1 MNSTSRLSAS
11 AFTLFS
17 VLWAAATLFHM
28 ASYDQWGHSR
38 YLALAAGWVLLRPGS
53 LLAVAVLGV
62 LEIDKAIALSPFVP
76 NHWLFT
82 TFVNITILLAMLLV
96 LMRRGR
102 LDSASLF
109 ESFAPAV
116 RVAVLLLYAFVV
128 FHKLNADFFD
138 PELSCGTMFYAA
150 HLERLPFL
158 PQGKATEMVSIYAA
172 IGAEAAIPLLLAFR
186 RTRVAGILVG
196 SLFHVFLS
204 INPIDRFYNFSSML
218 LAVFSLFA
226 PATVVE
232 KLQPEG
238 RRFKWFARVV
248 LAGIVAALTIQ
259 RWLPASTIAH
269 IDPFFV
275 LWNVYAAVV
284 IVSFVA
290 ALLATRSAPVL
301 ADPGSVFAI
310 REPLLL
316 VLPLLVFVNGI
327 TPYAGLK
334 TETAWA
340 MFSNLRTEGG
350 KTNHFLVPAGWQ
362 AFDFQRDV
370 VRVTASSD
378 RMLDLIARKGQLVPY
393 FELRRRPNASVT
405 YVRDGV
411 EYSFAR
417 ISDDPAFSGTI
428 PPALRRLLLFRG
440 IDPSDEQP
448 CVH

>member
-1 MNSTSRLSAS
+1 MC
-11 AFTLFS
+11 
-17 VLWAAATLFHM
+17 
-28 ASYDQWGHSR
+28 
-38 YLALAAGWVLLRPGS
+38 
-53 LLAVAVLGV
+53 
-62 LEIDKAIALSPFVP
+62 
-76 NHWLFT
+76 
-82 TFVNITILLAMLLV
+82 
-96 LMRRGR
+96 
-102 LDSASLF
+102 
-109 ESFAPAV
+109 
-116 RVAVLLLYAFVV
+116 
-128 FHKLNADFFD
+128 
-138 PELSCGTMFYAA
+138 SC
-150 HLERLPFL
+150 R
-158 PQGKATEMVSIYAA
+158 SI
-172 IGAEAAIPLLLAFR
+172 
-186 RTRVAGILVG
+186 
-196 SLFHVFLS
+196 
-204 INPIDRFYNFSSML
+204 PIDRFYNFSSML

-226 PATVVE
+226 PASVVV

-238 RRFKWFARVV
+238 RRFRWFARVV

-259 RWLPASTIAH
+259 RWLPASAIDH

-290 ALLATRSAPVL
+290 ALRTTRAAPAL

-327 TPYAGLK
+327 TPYVGLK

-340 MFSNLRTEGG
+340 MFSNLRTEGD

-393 FELRRRPNASVT
+393 FELRRRPRASVT

-417 ISDDPAFSGTI
+417 ISDDPAFGGTI
-428 PPALRRLLLFRG
+428 PTVLRRLLLFRG
-440 IDPSDEQP
+440 INPSDRQP

>member
-1 MNSTSRLSAS
+1 MEN
-11 AFTLFS
+11 
-17 VLWAAATLFHM
+17 ATLNVTGM
-28 ASYDQWGHSR
+28 TCQGCVAS
-38 YLALAAGWVLLRPGS
+38 V
-53 LLAVAVLGV
+53 
-62 LEIDKAIALSPFVP
+62 
-76 NHWLFT
+76 
-82 TFVNITILLAMLLV
+82 
-96 LMRRGR
+96 
-102 LDSASLF
+102 
-109 ESFAPAV
+109 
-116 RVAVLLLYAFVV
+116 
-128 FHKLNADFFD
+128 
-138 PELSCGTMFYAA
+138 
-150 HLERLPFL
+150 
-158 PQGKATEMVSIYAA
+158 
-172 IGAEAAIPLLLAFR
+172 
-186 RTRVAGILVG
+186 TRVLK
-196 SLFHVFLS
+196 
-204 INPIDRFYNFSSML
+204 
-218 LAVFSLFA
+218 AVPGVSD
-226 PATVVE
+226 VVV

-238 RRFKWFARVV
+238 RRFRWFARLV
-248 LAGIVAALTIQ
+248 LAGIVIALTIQ
-259 RWLPASTIAH
+259 RWLPASAIDH
-269 IDPFFV
+269 VDPFFV

-290 ALLATRSAPVL
+290 ALQTTRSAPVL

-310 REPLLL
+310 REPLL
-316 VLPLLVFVNGI
+316 VALPLLVFVNGI

-340 MFSNLRTEGG
+340 MFSNLRTEGD

-393 FELRRRPNASVT
+393 FELRRRPRASVT

-440 IDPSDEQP
+440 IDPSHEQP